1 MGLGERMRGLA
12 TSAQDS
18 ARETSL
24 SLLHIFLRLTSGAVL
39 GLVLALIG
47 KEMIGYGALS
57 LFFVITVVL
66 GLTFKTLSNW
76 SIGQVLIFDLI
87 CILVGMLLRMYI
99 LVAP

>member
-18 ARETSL
+18 AKETSL
-24 SLLHIFLRLTSGAVL
+24 SLLHIFLRLITGTVL

-47 KEMIGYGALS
+47 QEMIGYGTFS
-57 LFFVITVVL
+57 LLFVVAVVL
-66 GLTFKTLSNW
+66 GVTFKTLSSW

-87 CILVGMLLRMYI
+87 CILVAMLLRMYI